1 MTAAFTVL
9 DHPLAGDLLTRLRD
23 RETGPAEY
31 RALTR
36 RLGLLLITEA
46 TRDLATEP
54 RKVDTPL
61 EPFEGTQVAKRVVA
75 IPVLRAGLGL
85 LEAVTDLYPDAVV
98 GYLGMERDEDTHE
111 PRDYYAKLPDL
122 AGRKALVVDPMLA
135 TGGSGSAAVGYV
147 KEAGADDI
155 TFVCVVAAPEAGPQ
169 HARGSNFLAC
179 LTSTA
184 RPQMGVDWGR
194 NGQLRLGLGPKFF
207 FNNAKTPRKLRAA
220 RQEQRRVKRPHC
232 PHLPPLRDLG
242 ADIRLF
248 ERYGRGNSSLG
259 PTDFP

>member
-1 MTAAFTVL
+1 MSAASFTVL

-36 RLGLLLITEA
+36 RLGLLLVAEA

-54 RKVDTPL
+54 LRVDTPL
-61 EPFEGTQVAKRVVA
+61 ESFEGTRVTKRVVA

-98 GYLGMERDEDTHE
+98 GYLGMERDEQTHE

-122 AGRKALVVDPMLA
+122 ASRKALVVDPMLA

-147 KEAGADDI
+147 KAAGADDI
-155 TFVCVVAAPEAGPQ
+155 TFVCVVAAPEGLERLRMEHPDVPIVAAALDRQ
-169 HARGSNFLAC
+169 LNEHAYIV
-179 LTSTA
+179 
-184 RPQMGVDWGR
+184 P
-194 NGQLRLGLGPKFF
+194 GLGDFG
-207 FNNAKTPRKLRAA
+207 
-220 RQEQRRVKRPHC
+220 
-232 PHLPPLRDLG
+232 D
-242 ADIRLF
+242 RL
-248 ERYGRGNSSLG
+248 YG
-259 PTDFP
+259 TT